1 MNSCEI
7 CGVPL
12 ADTIP
17 HNVFGYNV
25 CSECKA
31 NTPVERFS
39 CPKCNAPSVLAPFYK
54 DVTIECPK
62 CKTEYVAKKDGVLVN
77 TTKSENSEV
86 CTMCDKC
93 SKLLKT
99 EKLNIISA
107 RNLMCPECFK
117 RCEWVFNLAD
127 LGNPVYADALHKS
140 DAVRYNKDK
149 LRVDLIPTE
158 FIEEV
163 AKVFTFGAKKYSPN
177 NWKGFNESQQKEII
191 GSLLRHILEYQKGNK
206 FDDESGLHHLAHA
219 ACNISFILYFE
230 NQGGT
235 K

>member
-12 ADTIP
+12 IDTIP

-39 CPKCNAPSVLAPFYK
+39 CPKCNASSVLAPFYK

-62 CKTEYVAKKDGVLVN
+62 CKTEYVAKK
-77 TTKSENSEV
+77 
-86 CTMCDKC
+86 
-93 SKLLKT
+93 
-99 EKLNIISA
+99 
-107 RNLMCPECFK
+107 
-117 RCEWVFNLAD
+117 
-127 LGNPVYADALHKS
+127 

-177 NWKGFNESQQKEII
+177 NWKGFNESQQNEIL

-219 ACNISFILYFE
+219 ACNIAFILYFE
-230 NQGGT
+230 N
-235 K
+235 KEAK